1 MQFSNA
7 DLKKLIIPLIFEH
20 ILAITVGM
28 ADTMMIARAGEAAMS
43 GVSLVNMLND
53 LMNQVLAAL
62 STGGVIVTSYMLGA
76 GKTEEAC
83 DSAKQLIVMASLV
96 SLLLMMFIVILR
108 RPALSLFF
116 GNIEADV
123 MKNALLYLMIT
134 AFSFPCMGL
143 YNACAALFR
152 AMGNTGITFRVSIL
166 VNLINVLGNA
176 VCILGLHMGV
186 AGVAI
191 PTLIARGT
199 GGILLFLSLR
209 DRENLIYL
217 TKERFHFNLEVIKDI
232 LRIGIPSGLEN
243 GFFQLG
249 KLMTVSFVS
258 AFGTVQIAANG
269 IANNLD
275 SLGCLIGSP
284 MILAMLTVAGRCAG
298 AGDLRQIKHYVK
310 KLLWMTYL
318 ASGIL
323 NAVILLSLDQ
333 LIGLYSVSAET
344 ARLSYSLVMIHNG
357 MAIVLWPAA
366 FVLPAALRACRD
378 VRFVMVI
385 ISFSMWAFRVGLGY
399 VLGVILGLGAIGIWL
414 AMLADWAF
422 RAACFIIRYT
432 REKWTH
438 GLKLRPEI
446 VQIPLEK

>member
-1 MQFSNA
+1 MLFSNA
-7 DLKKLIIPLIFEH
+7 DLKRLIIPLIFEH

-62 STGGVIVTSYMLGA
+62 STGGVIVTSHMLGA
-76 GKTEEAC
+76 GKAEEARS
-83 DSAKQLIVMASLV
+83 SAKQLIVMACGV
-96 SLLLMMFIVILR
+96 SLFLMIFMFFLR

-123 MKNALLYLMIT
+123 MENAILYLIIT

-152 AMGNTGITFRVSIL
+152 AMGNTGVTFRVSLL
-166 VNLINVLGNA
+166 VNLINVTGNA

-186 AGVAI
+186 AGVAL
-191 PTLIARGT
+191 PTLLARGT
-199 GGILLFLSLR
+199 GGFLLYLSLKNK
-209 DRENLIYL
+209 ENVIYL
-217 TKERFHFNLEVIKDI
+217 SKEKFHFNLEVIKDI

-258 AFGTVQIAANG
+258 TFGTVQIAANG

-298 AGDLRQIKHYVK
+298 AGDLKQVNHYVK
-310 KLLWMTYL
+310 KLLRITYL

-323 NAVILLSLDQ
+323 NAVILLSLNW
-333 LIGLYSVSAET
+333 LLALYSVSAET
-344 ARLSYSLVMIHNG
+344 VKLSYSLVMIHNG
-357 MAIVLWPAA
+357 IAIILWPAA
-366 FVLPAALRACRD
+366 FVLPAALRACKD
-378 VRFVMVI
+378 VRFVMVT

-399 VLGVILGLGAIGIWL
+399 ILGVILGLGAIGIWL
-414 AMLADWAF
+414 AMLADWVF
-422 RAACFIIRYT
+422 RAACFIERYV
-432 REKWTH
+432 RGKWK
-438 GLKLRPEI
+438 LKVKSEHERLDI
-446 VQIPLEK
+446 T

>member
-1 MQFSNA
+1 MLFSNA
-7 DLKKLIIPLIFEH
+7 DLKRLIIPLIFEH

-28 ADTMMIARAGEAAMS
+28 ADTMMIAKAGEAAMS

-62 STGGVIVTSYMLGA
+62 STGGVIVTSHMLGA
-76 GKTEEAC
+76 GKAEEARS
-83 DSAKQLIVMASLV
+83 SAKQLIVMACGV
-96 SLLLMMFIVILR
+96 SLFLMIFMFFLR

-123 MKNALLYLMIT
+123 MENAILYLIIT

-152 AMGNTGITFRVSIL
+152 AMGNTGVTFRVSLL
-166 VNLINVLGNA
+166 VNLINVTGNA

-186 AGVAI
+186 AGVAL
-191 PTLIARGT
+191 PTLLARGT
-199 GGILLFLSLR
+199 GGFLLYLSLKNK
-209 DRENLIYL
+209 ENVIYL
-217 TKERFHFNLEVIKDI
+217 SKEKFHFNLEVIKDI

-258 AFGTVQIAANG
+258 TFGTVQIAANG

-298 AGDLRQIKHYVK
+298 AGDLKQVNHYVK
-310 KLLWMTYL
+310 KLLRITYL

-323 NAVILLSLDQ
+323 NAVILLSLNW
-333 LIGLYSVSAET
+333 LLALYSVSAET
-344 ARLSYSLVMIHNG
+344 AKLSYSLVMIHNG
-357 MAIVLWPAA
+357 IAIILWPAA
-366 FVLPAALRACRD
+366 FVLPAALRACKD
-378 VRFVMVI
+378 VRFVMVT

-399 VLGVILGLGAIGIWL
+399 ILGVILGLGAIGIWL
-414 AMLADWAF
+414 AMLADWVF
-422 RAACFIIRYT
+422 RAACFIGRYV
-432 REKWTH
+432 RGKWK
-438 GLKLRPEI
+438 LKVKSEHERLDI
-446 VQIPLEK
+446 T